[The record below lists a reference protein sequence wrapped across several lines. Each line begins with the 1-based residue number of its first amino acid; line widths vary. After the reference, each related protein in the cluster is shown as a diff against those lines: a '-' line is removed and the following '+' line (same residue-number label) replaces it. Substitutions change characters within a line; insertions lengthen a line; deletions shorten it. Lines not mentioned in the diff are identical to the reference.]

1 VPKHSILGGKVNLY
15 RREDGGDN
23 WFCSTFINGK
33 NRRKSTKTDSLSHAQ
48 EVAEDWFLE
57 LRGKSRAGL
66 LDAPTGPTFDQAA
79 DAFEAE
85 YEVSTNGE
93 RSPRWVIEHKAHLRN
108 HLRPF
113 LGKKGVRDITADVA
127 QEYRIHRVKTSLEKQ
142 QAAIDKAAAV
152 QKDDVSPKKPPLTP
166 KPPARNTLDNE
177 IITLRLVMKVAL
189 RKGWITGLPDFS
201 APYKKQMKVVRRP
214 WFTPEEYKA
223 LYTATRDHVRKAK
236 TDRSRYEAEQLH
248 DYILFMANTGLRPD
262 EAKNL
267 EHRDVKMVKDD
278 TTDELIL
285 LIEVR
290 GKRGAGYC
298 KSRPDAVK
306 PYQRLLNRP
315 KWIAQGRKP
324 RSKKALAAYE
334 PVAAPLPQP
343 TDKVFPGNHI
353 KLFNRILTDK
363 KVNLKFDRDGKPHT
377 FYSLR
382 HYYICQRLMEGA
394 DVYQL
399 AKNCRTSVEMIQ
411 KHYAVH
417 IANMLDA
424 AAINVK
430 RPRRRNPAPLANKDR
445 PRQSP

>member
-1 VPKHSILGGKVNLY
+1 VKLY
-15 RREDGGDN
+15 RRDDGGEH
-23 WFCSTFINGK
+23 WFCSTYFQGK
-33 NRRKSTKTDSLSHAQ
+33 NRRKSTKSDSLPHA
-48 EVAEDWFLE
+48 EEIAEGWYLE

-66 LDAPTGPTFDQAA
+66 LDGPAGPTFNQAA
-79 DAFEAE
+79 DIFEDE

-93 RSPRWVIEHKAHLRN
+93 RSARWVLEHKN
-108 HLRPF
+108 HLKNHLKPF
-113 LGKKGVRDITADVA
+113 LGKKGVAEITADTA
-127 QEYRIHRVKTSLEKQ
+127 QEYRIHRAKTSR
-142 QAAIDKAAAV
+142 
-152 QKDDVSPKKPPLTP
+152 TG

-201 APYKKQMKVVRRP
+201 APYKKQMKVIRRP

-223 LYTATRDHVRKAK
+223 LYTATRNYARAATRERQRH
-236 TDRSRYEAEQLH
+236 EAEELH
-248 DYILFMANTGLRPD
+248 DQVLFLGNTGLRPD

-267 EHRDVKMVKDD
+267 EHRDVRMVKDD
-278 TTDELIL
+278 ATGELIL

-298 KSRPDAVK
+298 KSRAEAVK

-315 KWIAQGRKP
+315 KWTPQGRKP
-324 RSKKALAAYE
+324 RSKKALAAISAVE
-334 PVAAPLPQP
+334 QRPAELPKP

-353 KLFNRILTDK
+353 KLFNRILKDE
-363 KVNLKFDRDGKPHT
+363 KVNLKFDRDGKAHT

-394 DVYQL
+394 DIYAL

-411 KHYAVH
+411 KHYAAH
-417 IANMLDA
+417 IANTLDA
-424 AAINVK
+424 AAINAK
-430 RPRRRNPAPLANKDR
+430 RPRRRKPAPLAN
-445 PRQSP
+445 

>member
-1 VPKHSILGGKVNLY
+1 M
-15 RREDGGDN
+15 
-23 WFCSTFINGK
+23 
-33 NRRKSTKTDSLSHAQ
+33 
-48 EVAEDWFLE
+48 
-57 LRGKSRAGL
+57 
-66 LDAPTGPTFDQAA
+66 
-79 DAFEAE
+79 
-85 YEVSTNGE
+85 
-93 RSPRWVIEHKAHLRN
+93 
-108 HLRPF
+108 
-113 LGKKGVRDITADVA
+113 GKKGVREITADTA
-127 QEYRIHRVKTSLEKQ
+127 QEYRIHRAKNPYVRKRQPSADGE
-142 QAAIDKAAAV
+142 AGEV
-152 QKDDVSPKKPPLTP
+152 ETP

-223 LYTATRDHVRKAK
+223 LYTATREHARKAK
-236 TDRSRYEAEQLH
+236 TERFRYEAEQLH
-248 DYILFMANTGLRPD
+248 DYVLFMGNTGLRPD

-278 TTDELIL
+278 TTGELIL

-290 GKRGAGYC
+290 GKRGTGYC

-315 KWIAQGRKP
+315 KWVPQGRKP
-324 RSKKALAAYE
+324 RSKKALAELTKRPAV
-334 PVAAPLPQP
+334 VAELPKP

-353 KLFNRILTDK
+353 KQFNRILNDK
-363 KVNLKFDRDGKPHT
+363 AVNLKFDRDGKPHT

-382 HYYICQRLMEGA
+382 HYYICQRLVEGA

-399 AKNCRTSVEMIQ
+399 AKNGRTSVEMIQ
-411 KHYAVH
+411 KHYAIH

-430 RPRRRNPAPLANKDR
+430 RPRRRKPAPLSSKDQ
-445 PRQSP
+445 PRQTT

>member
-1 VPKHSILGGKVNLY
+1 MPTHSILGGKVNLY
-15 RREDGGDN
+15 RRNDGGEN
-23 WFCSTFINGK
+23 WFCSTFIDGK
-33 NRRKSTKTDSLSHAQ
+33 NRRKSTKTDSLSHA
-48 EVAEDWFLE
+48 EEIAEDWFLE

-66 LDAPTGPTFDQAA
+66 LDAPAGPTFNQAA

-85 YEVSTNGE
+85 YEISTNGE
-93 RSPRWVIEHKAHLRN
+93 RSSRWVIEHKAHLRN

-113 LGKKGVRDITADVA
+113 MGKKGVREITADTA
-127 QEYRIHRVKTSLEKQ
+127 QEYRVHRMKTSR
-142 QAAIDKAAAV
+142 
-152 QKDDVSPKKPPLTP
+152 TG

-189 RKGWITGLPDFS
+189 RKAWITGLPDFS

-214 WFTPEEYKA
+214 WFTPEEYKS
-223 LYTATRDHVRKAK
+223 LYTATREHARKAK
-236 TDRSRYEAEQLH
+236 TDRFRYEAEQLH
-248 DYILFMANTGLRPD
+248 DYVLFMANTGMRPD

-315 KWIAQGRKP
+315 KWVPQGRKP
-324 RSKKALAAYE
+324 RSRKALAAAAALP
-334 PVAAPLPQP
+334 PVAADLPQP

-353 KLFNRILTDK
+353 KLFNRIL
-363 KVNLKFDRDGKPHT
+363 NANSSSFSASY
-377 FYSLR
+377 F
-382 HYYICQRLMEGA
+382 IC
-394 DVYQL
+394 
-399 AKNCRTSVEMIQ
+399 CTTTC
-411 KHYAVH
+411 
-417 IANMLDA
+417 
-424 AAINVK
+424 
-430 RPRRRNPAPLANKDR
+430 
-445 PRQSP
+445 

>member
-1 VPKHSILGGKVNLY
+1 MPTHSILGGKVHLY
-15 RREDGGDN
+15 RRNEGEN
-23 WFCSTFINGK
+23 WHCSTYYKGRNH
-33 NRRKSTKTDSLSHAQ
+33 RRSTKENSLPHAQ
-48 EVAEDWFLE
+48 EIAEDWYLE
-57 LRGKSRAGL
+57 LRGKGRAGL
-66 LDAPTGPTFDQAA
+66 LGPTGPTFNQAA
-79 DAFEAE
+79 DAFEEE
-85 YEVSTNGE
+85 YEISTNGE
-93 RSPRWVIEHKAHLRN
+93 RSPRWVAEHKAHLRN

-113 LGKKGVRDITADVA
+113 LGKRAVSEITADTA
-127 QEYRIHRVKTSLEKQ
+127 QEYRIHRSKNPYVRPK
-142 QAAIDKAAAV
+142 AKAAEHINGSNEG
-152 QKDDVSPKKPPLTP
+152 KSPRTEEKPP

-201 APYKKQMKVVRRP
+201 APYKKQMKIIRRP
-214 WFTPEEYKA
+214 WFTPDEYKS
-223 LYTATRDHVRKAK
+223 LYTATRTYAAAAK
-236 TDRSRYEAEQLH
+236 SERQKHEAEELH
-248 DYILFMANTGLRPD
+248 DYVLFMGNTGLRPD

-278 TTDELIL
+278 ATGELIL

-290 GKRGAGYC
+290 GKRGEGYC
-298 KSRPDAVK
+298 KSRPEAVK
-306 PYQRLLNRP
+306 YYQRLLNRP
-315 KWIAQGRKP
+315 KWAPQGRKP
-324 RSKKALAAYE
+324 RSKKALAAA
-334 PVAAPLPQP
+334 VALPATPQQLPRP

-353 KLFNRILTDK
+353 KLFNRILAAN
-363 KVNLKFDRDGKPHT
+363 NLKFDRDGKAHT

-430 RPRRRNPAPLANKDR
+430 RPRRRQPAPLTSKD
-445 PRQSP
+445 

>member
-1 VPKHSILGGKVNLY
+1 VPTHSILGGKVKLY
-15 RREDGGDN
+15 RRDDGGEN
-23 WFCSTFINGK
+23 WFCSTYFRGK
-33 NRRKSTKTDSLSHAQ
+33 NRRKSTKTDSLAHA
-48 EVAEDWFLE
+48 EEIAEDWFLE

-66 LDAPTGPTFDQAA
+66 LDGPTGPTFNQAA
-79 DAFEAE
+79 DAFEDE

-93 RSPRWVIEHKAHLRN
+93 RSPRWVAEHKAHLKN
-108 HLRPF
+108 HLCPF
-113 LGKKGVRDITADVA
+113 FGKKPVSEITADTA
-127 QEYRIHRVKTSLEKQ
+127 QQYRIQRTKTALERKAALRAQ
-142 QAAIDKAAAV
+142 QAAELIAAGKKEEAAAKLAE
-152 QKDDVSPKKPPLTP
+152 KDS
-166 KPPARNTLDNE
+166 PPARNTLDNE

-214 WFTPEEYKA
+214 WFTPDEYKA
-223 LYTATRDHVRKAK
+223 LYTATREHARKSK
-236 TDRSRYEAEQLH
+236 NERFRHEAEQLH
-248 DYILFMANTGLRPD
+248 DYVLFMANTGLRPD
-262 EAKNL
+262 EAKHL
-267 EHRDVKMVKDD
+267 EHRDVKMVKDEA
-278 TTDELIL
+278 TDELIL

-290 GKRGAGYC
+290 GKRGVGYC

-315 KWIAQGRKP
+315 KWVPQGRKP
-324 RSKKALAAYE
+324 RSKKAIAAAAAAE
-334 PVAAPLPQP
+334 PPSVDLPTP

-353 KLFNRILTDK
+353 KLFNRILHAEK
-363 KVNLKFDRDGKPHT
+363 LKFDRDGKAHT

-411 KHYAVH
+411 KHYAIH

-430 RPRRRNPAPLANKDR
+430 RPRRRKPAPLHSKD
-445 PRQSP
+445 

>member
-1 VPKHSILGGKVNLY
+1 VSTHTILGGKVKLY
-15 RREDGGDN
+15 RRDDGGEN

-33 NRRKSTKTDSLSHAQ
+33 NRRKSTKSDSLSQAQ
-48 EVAEDWFLE
+48 EIAEDWFLE

-66 LDAPTGPTFDQAA
+66 LDSPTGPTFNQAA
-79 DAFEAE
+79 DAFEEE

-113 LGKKGVRDITADVA
+113 MGKKGVRDITADTA
-127 QEYRIHRVKTSLEKQ
+127 QEYRIYRMKTSR
-142 QAAIDKAAAV
+142 
-152 QKDDVSPKKPPLTP
+152 TG

-214 WFTPEEYKA
+214 WFTPEEYKS

-248 DYILFMANTGLRPD
+248 DYILFMANTGMRPD

-306 PYQRLLNRP
+306 PYQRLINRE
-315 KWIAQGRKP
+315 KWIPQGRKP
-324 RSKKALAAYE
+324 RSKKARAVYV
-334 PVAAPLPQP
+334 PVTAPLPQP

-353 KLFNRILTDK
+353 KLFNRILV
-363 KVNLKFDRDGKPHT
+363 VNKLKLDRDGKPHT

-411 KHYAVH
+411 KHYAIH

-430 RPRRRNPAPLANKDR
+430 RPRRRKPAPLASKDR
-445 PRQSP
+445 PRQKH

>member
-1 VPKHSILGGKVNLY
+1 MPAHSILGGKVKLY
-15 RREDGGDN
+15 RRDDGGEN
-23 WFCSTFINGK
+23 WFCSAYFQGK
-33 NRRKSTKTDSLSHAQ
+33 NRRKSTKTDSLSHAK
-48 EVAEDWFLE
+48 EIAEDWFLE

-66 LDAPTGPTFDQAA
+66 LDRPTGPTFNQAA
-79 DAFEAE
+79 DIFEEE

-93 RSPRWVIEHKAHLRN
+93 RSPRWVAEHKAHLKN

-113 LGKKGVRDITADVA
+113 FGKMAVTQITADTA
-127 QEYRIHRVKTSLEKQ
+127 QEYRIHRNKNPYIRMK
-142 QAAIDKAAAV
+142 KAQNANGNGSDARLMDSEL
-152 QKDDVSPKKPPLTP
+152 KP
-166 KPPARNTLDNE
+166 KPPAQNTLDNE

-189 RKGWITGLPDFS
+189 RKNWITGLPDFS
-201 APYKKQMKVVRRP
+201 APYKRQIKVVLRP

-223 LYTATRDHVRKAK
+223 LYTATRNYARNATRERQRH
-236 TDRSRYEAEQLH
+236 EAEELH

-262 EAKNL
+262 EARNL

-278 TTDELIL
+278 ATGELIL

-290 GKRGAGYC
+290 GKRGTGYC

-315 KWIAQGRKP
+315 KWAPQGRKP
-324 RSKKALAAYE
+324 RSKKALAA
-334 PVAAPLPQP
+334 AAALDPIPNELPKP

-353 KLFNRILTDK
+353 KLFNKIIKDDK
-363 KVNLKFDRDGKPHT
+363 IALKFNRDNKART

-430 RPRRRNPAPLANKDR
+430 RPRRRQPTSLAGKD
-445 PRQSP
+445 

>member
-1 VPKHSILGGKVNLY
+1 MPTHSILGGKVNLY
-15 RREDGGDN
+15 RREDGGEN
-23 WFCSTFINGK
+23 WFCSTYLNGR
-33 NRRKSTKTDSLSHAQ
+33 NHRKSTKTDSLSHA
-48 EVAEDWFLE
+48 EEIAEDWFLE

-66 LDAPTGPTFDQAA
+66 LDGPTGPTFNQAA
-79 DAFEAE
+79 DFFEAE
-85 YEVSTNGE
+85 YEISTNGE
-93 RSPRWVIEHKAHLRN
+93 RSPRWVGEHKAHLKN

-113 LGKKGVRDITADVA
+113 FGKKPVAQITADTA
-127 QEYRIHRVKTSLEKQ
+127 QEYRIHRMKNPTVRLK
-142 QAAIDKAAAV
+142 KANGEDGDAN
-152 QKDDVSPKKPPLTP
+152 KEPPKL
-166 KPPARNTLDNE
+166 PARNTLHNE

-189 RKGWITGLPDFS
+189 RKGWITGLSDFS

-214 WFTPEEYKA
+214 WFTPDEYKS
-223 LYTATRDHVRKAK
+223 LYTATRNHARAAK
-236 TDRSRYEAEQLH
+236 SERQRHEAEELH
-248 DYILFMANTGLRPD
+248 DYILFLANTGLRPD

-267 EHRDVKMVKDD
+267 EHRDVKMIRDD
-278 TTDELIL
+278 ATGELIL

-290 GKRGAGYC
+290 GKRGAGLC
-298 KSRPDAVK
+298 KSRPEAVK

-315 KWIAQGRKP
+315 KWTPQGRKP
-324 RSKKALAAYE
+324 RSKKAFAAAAALE
-334 PVAAPLPQP
+334 PAPVCLPQP
-343 TDKVFPGNHI
+343 TDEVFPGNHV
-353 KLFNRILTDK
+353 KLFNKIL
-363 KVNLKFDRDGKPHT
+363 NANELKFDRDGKPHT

-430 RPRRRNPAPLANKDR
+430 RPRRRLPAALPTKDE
-445 PRQSP
+445 PRQPSAT

>member
-1 VPKHSILGGKVNLY
+1 VPTHAILGGKVKLY
-15 RREDGGDN
+15 RRDDGGEN
-23 WFCSTFINGK
+23 WFCSAYFQGK
-33 NRRKSTKTDSLSHAQ
+33 NRRKSTKTDSLSHA
-48 EVAEDWFLE
+48 EEIAEDWFLE
-57 LRGKSRAGL
+57 LRGKNRAGL
-66 LDAPTGPTFDQAA
+66 LDSPTGPTFNQAA
-79 DAFEAE
+79 DIFEAE
-85 YEVSTNGE
+85 YEVSTSGE
-93 RSPRWVIEHKAHLRN
+93 RSSRWVAEHKAHLKN

-113 LGKKGVRDITADVA
+113 LGKKGVREITADTA
-127 QEYRIHRVKTSLEKQ
+127 QEYRINRAKNPYVR
-142 QAAIDKAAAV
+142 
-152 QKDDVSPKKPPLTP
+152 KKENSTEVP

-201 APYKKQMKVVRRP
+201 APYRKQMKVVRRP
-214 WFTPEEYKA
+214 WFTPEEYKS
-223 LYTATRDHVRKAK
+223 LYTATREYARNAK
-236 TDRSRYEAEQLH
+236 TERSRYEAEELH
-248 DYILFMANTGLRPD
+248 DYVLFMANTGMRPD

-290 GKRGAGYC
+290 GKRGTGYC
-298 KSRPDAVK
+298 KSRSDAVK

-315 KWIAQGRKP
+315 KWAPQGRKP
-324 RSKKALAAYE
+324 RSKKAAAAAAAL
-334 PVAAPLPQP
+334 PLVAADLPQP

-353 KLFNRILTDK
+353 KLFNRILKDK
-363 KVNLKFDRDGKPHT
+363 KVNLKFDRDGKAHT

-411 KHYAVH
+411 KHYAIH

-424 AAINVK
+424 SAINTK
-430 RPRRRNPAPLANKDR
+430 RPRRRKPAPLASKDR
-445 PRQSP
+445 PRQAP

>member
-1 VPKHSILGGKVNLY
+1 MEDGIVPTHSILGGKVKLY
-15 RREDGGDN
+15 RRDDGGEH
-23 WFCSTFINGK
+23 WFCSTYFKGK
-33 NRRKSTKTDSLSHAQ
+33 NRRKSTKTDSLSHA
-48 EVAEDWFLE
+48 EEIAEDWFVE

-66 LDAPTGPTFDQAA
+66 IDGPTGPTFNQAA
-79 DAFEAE
+79 DAFEDE

-93 RSPRWVIEHKAHLRN
+93 RSPRWVVEHKAHLQN

-113 LGKKGVRDITADVA
+113 LGKKGVAEITADTA
-127 QEYRIHRVKTSLEKQ
+127 QEYRIYRAKTSR
-142 QAAIDKAAAV
+142 
-152 QKDDVSPKKPPLTP
+152 TG
-166 KPPARNTLDNE
+166 KPPARNTLANE

-201 APYKKQMKVVRRP
+201 APYKKQMKVIRRP

-223 LYTATRDHVRKAK
+223 LYTATRAYIAAAK
-236 TDRSRYEAEQLH
+236 IDRQRHEAEELH
-248 DYILFMANTGLRPD
+248 DYVLIMGNTGLRPD

-267 EHRDVKMVKDD
+267 EHRDVKMIKDD
-278 TTDELIL
+278 ATGELIL

-290 GKRGAGYC
+290 GKRGEGYC

-306 PYQRLLNRP
+306 YYQRLLNRP
-315 KWIAQGRKP
+315 KWKPQGRKP
-324 RSKKALAAYE
+324 RSKKAIAASAAIE
-334 PVAAPLPQP
+334 LPPVELPQP

-353 KLFNRILTDK
+353 KLFNKILKDK
-363 KVNLKFDRDGKPHT
+363 NVNLKFDRDGKPHT

-430 RPRRRNPAPLANKDR
+430 RPRRRQPAPLKSKD
-445 PRQSP
+445 

>member
-1 VPKHSILGGKVNLY
+1 MPTHSILGGKVKLY
-15 RREDGGDN
+15 RRDDGSEN
-23 WFCSTFINGK
+23 WFCSTYFQGK

-48 EVAEDWFLE
+48 EIAEDWFLE
-57 LRGKSRAGL
+57 LRGKDRAGL
-66 LDAPTGPTFDQAA
+66 LDRPSGPTFNQAA

-93 RSPRWVIEHKAHLRN
+93 RSPRWVAEHKAHLRN

-113 LGKKGVRDITADVA
+113 FGKKGVKEITADTA
-127 QEYRIHRVKTSLEKQ
+127 QAYRVHRKQTSITGK
-142 QAAIDKAAAV
+142 
-152 QKDDVSPKKPPLTP
+152 S
-166 KPPARNTLDNE
+166 PARNTLDNE
-177 IITLRLVMKVAL
+177 IITLRLVMKVAV

-201 APYKKQMKVVRRP
+201 APYKRQMKVVRRP
-214 WFTPEEYKA
+214 WFTPEEYKD
-223 LYTATRDHVRKAK
+223 LYTATREQVRNAK
-236 TDRSRYEAEQLH
+236 TDRARYENEQLH

-262 EAKNL
+262 EAKHL
-267 EHRDVKMVKDD
+267 EHRDIKMVKDE

-298 KSRPDAVK
+298 KSRTEAVK

-315 KWIAQGRKP
+315 KWSPQGRKP
-324 RSKKALAAYE
+324 RSKKAIAAATVLP
-334 PVAAPLPQP
+334 PVNADLPKP

-353 KLFNRILTDK
+353 KLFNRILTAK
-363 KVNLKFDRDGKPHT
+363 KLKFDRDGKPHT

-430 RPRRRNPAPLANKDR
+430 RPRRRAPTSLTKKDR
-445 PRQSP
+445 PRKTH

>member
-1 VPKHSILGGKVNLY
+1 MPTHSILGGKVKLY
-15 RREDGGDN
+15 RRDDGSEH
-23 WFCSTFINGK
+23 WYCSTYFQGK
-33 NRRKSTKTDSLSHAQ
+33 NRRKSTKSDSLSHA
-48 EVAEDWFLE
+48 EEIAEDWFLE

-66 LDAPTGPTFDQAA
+66 LDLPTGPTFNQAS
-79 DAFEAE
+79 DIFEEE
-85 YEVSTNGE
+85 YEVSTSGE
-93 RSPRWVIEHKAHLRN
+93 RSPRWVAEHKAHLKN

-113 LGKKGVRDITADVA
+113 FGKMGVTQITADTA
-127 QEYRIHRVKTSLEKQ
+127 QQYRIHRSKNPYVRTKKANGAEP
-142 QAAIDKAAAV
+142 DDGKAA
-152 QKDDVSPKKPPLTP
+152 PPP

-177 IITLRLVMKVAL
+177 IITLRLVMKIAL

-214 WFTPEEYKA
+214 WFSPEEYKA
-223 LYTATRDHVRKAK
+223 LYTATRDHARAAK
-236 TDRSRYEAEQLH
+236 SERNRYEAEQLH
-248 DYILFMANTGLRPD
+248 DYVLFMANTGLRPD

-267 EHRDVKMVKDD
+267 EHRDIKMVKDD
-278 TTDELIL
+278 ATGDLIL

-290 GKRGAGYC
+290 GKRGTGYC

-315 KWIAQGRKP
+315 KWAPQGRKP
-324 RSKKALAAYE
+324 RSKKALAAAE
-334 PVAAPLPQP
+334 ARDPAPNDLPQP

-353 KLFNRILTDK
+353 KQFNRVLADK
-363 KVNLKFDRDGKPHT
+363 KLKFDRDGKPHT

-430 RPRRRNPAPLANKDR
+430 RPRRRKPAPLAGKD
-445 PRQSP
+445 

>member
-1 VPKHSILGGKVNLY
+1 MPTHIILGGKVKIY
-15 RREDGGDN
+15 RRDDGGEN
-23 WFCSTFINGK
+23 WFCSTYFQGK
-33 NRRKSTKTDSLSHAQ
+33 NRRKSTKTDSLAQAQ
-48 EVAEDWFLE
+48 EIAEDWFLE
-57 LRGKSRAGL
+57 LRGKGRAGL
-66 LDAPTGPTFDQAA
+66 LDLPTGPTFNKAA

-85 YEVSTNGE
+85 YEISTNGE
-93 RSPRWVIEHKAHLRN
+93 RSPRWVLEHKAHLRN

-113 LGKKGVRDITADVA
+113 FGKMGVCQITADTA
-127 QEYRIHRVKTSLEKQ
+127 QSYRIHRTRTSQ
-142 QAAIDKAAAV
+142 
-152 QKDDVSPKKPPLTP
+152 TG

-189 RKGWITGLPDFS
+189 RKGWITGLPNLS

-214 WFTPEEYKA
+214 WFTPEEYKS
-223 LYTATRDHVRKAK
+223 LYAATRDHAHKAK
-236 TDRSRYEAEQLH
+236 SDRSRYEAEQLH
-248 DYILFMANTGLRPD
+248 DYVLFMANTGLRPD

-298 KSRPDAVK
+298 KSRSEAVK

-315 KWIAQGRKP
+315 KWSPQGRKP
-324 RSKKALAAYE
+324 RSKKAIAAAAAL
-334 PVAAPLPQP
+334 PLVAADMPQP
-343 TDKVFPGNHI
+343 NDKVFPGNHI
-353 KLFNRILTDK
+353 KLFNRILK
-363 KVNLKFDRDGKPHT
+363 ANNLKLDRDGKPHT

-430 RPRRRNPAPLANKDR
+430 RPRRRAPTSLTNKDR
-445 PRQSP
+445 SRKNP

>member
-1 VPKHSILGGKVNLY
+1 MPTHEILGGKVKLY
-15 RREDGGDN
+15 RRDDGGDH
-23 WFCSTFINGK
+23 WFCSTYFQGK
-33 NRRKSTKTDSLSHAQ
+33 NRRKSTKTDSLPHA
-48 EVAEDWFLE
+48 EEIAEGWYLE

-66 LDAPTGPTFDQAA
+66 LDGPTGPTFNQAA
-79 DAFEAE
+79 DIFEDE

-93 RSPRWVIEHKAHLRN
+93 RSARWVAEHKAHLKN

-113 LGKKGVRDITADVA
+113 FGKKGVREITADTA
-127 QEYRIHRVKTSLEKQ
+127 QEYRIHRAKTSR
-142 QAAIDKAAAV
+142 
-152 QKDDVSPKKPPLTP
+152 TG

-177 IITLRLVMKVAL
+177 VITLRLVMKVAL
-189 RKGWITGLPDFS
+189 RKGWITGLPNFS

-223 LYTATRDHVRKAK
+223 LYTATRKYARDATR
-236 TDRSRYEAEQLH
+236 DRQRHEAEELH
-248 DYILFMANTGLRPD
+248 DYVLFMGNTGLRPD

-278 TTDELIL
+278 ATGELIL

-290 GKRGAGYC
+290 GKRGVGYC

-315 KWIAQGRKP
+315 KWEPQGRKP
-324 RSKKALAAYE
+324 RSRKALAAGAALE
-334 PVAAPLPQP
+334 PAPAETPKP

-353 KLFNRILTDK
+353 KLFNKILNHKDI
-363 KVNLKFDRDGKPHT
+363 NLKFDREGRPHT

-382 HYYICQRLMEGA
+382 HYYISQRLMERA
-394 DVYQL
+394 DIYAL

-411 KHYAVH
+411 KNYAVH
-417 IANMLDA
+417 IADMLDA
-424 AAINVK
+424 AAINTK
-430 RPRRRNPAPLANKDR
+430 RPRRRNPAAN
-445 PRQSP
+445 PAVT